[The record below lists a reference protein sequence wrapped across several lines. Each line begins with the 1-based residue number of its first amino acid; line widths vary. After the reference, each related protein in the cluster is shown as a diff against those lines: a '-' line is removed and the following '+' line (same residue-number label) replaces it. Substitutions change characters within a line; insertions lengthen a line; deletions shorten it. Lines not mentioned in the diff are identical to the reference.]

1 MNQEQNLPLW
11 DNSDEYNSFSD
22 DRFTN
27 DFKFVEQSILKMTEL
42 QKKLTHLINAE
53 ATPVSAND
61 LELFSAYFQLETQAV
76 TAFANLRT
84 FTHCEQSLD
93 AKNEEALKT
102 DSRLSKAGS
111 ELSISKT
118 SIENFL
124 KKTTEENFEKIFTLQ
139 SAKPFRFYYQEE
151 RKLNAFLLSN
161 DQENVITALR
171 NSGHGSWGDLYDAIS
186 GSAEVEVHFEDGKTE
201 KMGIAKAAGLTKSV
215 DEKIRKS
222 AWKALQKTWKIYEIP
237 VAAILNNL
245 AEWRLQNCKIRS
257 TKQKMDFLDT
267 PLHTNRISEKTLSAM
282 MTAVEEF
289 RPTMQKVLHKM
300 AQFHGKNQLDPWD
313 LLAPAPVKSPQTLT
327 FQKAFHEVYESFS
340 EMDANMGQFAKMM
353 LDKNWIDASVRPRK
367 ANGAYCT
374 GFLKS
379 NTPRV
384 FQSFTGSSQDTST
397 LAHEL
402 GHAYHSW
409 VMKDMHYMEGE
420 YPSTLAE
427 TASIFAESVL
437 FDWQIKNAKY
447 KDEKF
452 DALWSIAEGA
462 VGLLVNIP
470 VRFEFEKEFYEK
482 RKTESVSADELSAM
496 MSKSFKKWYGDG
508 LSEPDSMFWATK
520 LHFSIAGSSFYN
532 FPYTFGYLFSQSI
545 YARKSSWGAEFSP
558 KYIAILRD
566 TGLMTAEDLVQKHL
580 NEDITGVEYWR
591 KTLNHIKIQLDE
603 FLKL

>member
-1 MNQEQNLPLW
+1 MNEQKLPVW
-11 DNSDEYNSFSD
+11 DNSEEYSNFSD
-22 DRFTN
+22 MRFTN
-27 DFKFVEQSILKMTEL
+27 DFLFVKQSILKMNGL
-42 QKKLTHLINAE
+42 QNKLA
-53 ATPVSAND
+53 PVLLNESSEVSNHD
-61 LELFSAYFQLETQAV
+61 LEFFNAYFQLETEAV
-76 TAFANLRT
+76 TAIANMRT

-93 AKNEEALKT
+93 AKNEEALKM
-102 DSRLSKAGS
+102 DSRLSKLYS
-111 ELSISKT
+111 DFSISKT
-118 SIENFL
+118 SIDLFL
-124 KKTTEENFEKIFTLQ
+124 KKTTESNFNKIFSLQ
-139 SAKPFRFYYQEE
+139 NAKPFLFYFQEE

-161 DQENVITALR
+161 EQENVITTLHQA
-171 NSGHGSWGDLYDAIS
+171 GHSSWGDLYDAIS
-186 GSAEVEVHFEDGKTE
+186 GSAEVEVCFDDGRIE
-201 KMGIAKAAGLTKSV
+201 KMGVAKAAGLTKSV
-215 DEKIRKS
+215 DEKTRKAS
-222 AWKALQKTWKIYEIP
+222 WVALQKTWKQYE
-237 VAAILNNL
+237 VSVSAILNNL

-267 PLHTNRISEKTLSAM
+267 PLHHNRINEKTLTAM

-289 RPTMQKVLHKM
+289 RPTMHKVLHKM
-300 AQFHGKNQLDPWD
+300 AQLHGKEKLNPWD
-313 LLAPAPVKSPQTLT
+313 LLAPAPVSNPEILT
-327 FQKAFHEVYESFS
+327 FQKAFQEVYESFS
-340 EMDANMGQFAKMM
+340 EMDPNMGAFAKMM

-437 FDWQIKNAKY
+437 FDWQIKNAKH

-462 VGLLVNIP
+462 VGLLINIP

-482 RKTESVSADELSAM
+482 RKTASVSADELSAM
-496 MSKSFKKWYGDG
+496 MSKSFIKWYGDG
-508 LSEPDSMFWATK
+508 LSEPDSLFWATK
-520 LHFSIAGSSFYN
+520 LHFSLAGSSFYN

-545 YARKSSWGAEFSP
+545 YARKNNWGTDFSP

-566 TGLMTAEDLVQKHL
+566 TGIMKAEDLVRKHL
-580 NEDITGVEYWR
+580 NEDITQADYWR
-591 KTLNHIKIQLDE
+591 KTLSHIKIQLDE